1 MTIIPASPSL
11 RDLHEHEDDVG
22 HTCANDL
29 PHVCQALAVA

>member
-11 RDLHEHEDDVG
+11 RDPHEHEDDVAR
-22 HTCANDL
+22 TCPNDL